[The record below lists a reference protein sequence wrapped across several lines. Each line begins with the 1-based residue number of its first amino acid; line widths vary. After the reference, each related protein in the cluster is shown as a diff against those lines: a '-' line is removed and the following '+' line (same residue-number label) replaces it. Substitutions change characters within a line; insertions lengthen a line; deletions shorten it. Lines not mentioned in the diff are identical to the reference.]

1 VVGFICDFS
10 LGGVMKRSNMSLTK
24 DEISTFLSLLALQAT
39 RPKVY
44 KRTTTNSFEIV
55 VNLSM

>member
-10 LGGVMKRSNMSLTK
+10 HNGVMKKSNKSLTK
-24 DEISTFLSLLALQAT
+24 DEISMFLSLLALQAT

-44 KRTTTNSFEIV
+44 KSTTTNSFEIV

>member
-1 VVGFICDFS
+1 M
-10 LGGVMKRSNMSLTK
+10 MKRSNKSLTK

-39 RPKVY
+39 RPKAY
-44 KRTTTNSFEIV
+44 KSTLINSFEIV